1 MQYIKANGTKII
13 FMIAVFSFLGV
24 SIPHVGAFFGM
35 SEPIAQG
42 TLDTMWNICSF
53 AAAAGIDILAGWLTL
68 VMMNKDARGRDKAI
82 IWTFIIALMVFSWYC
97 NWLFDML
104 NSPHPVNVWAITA
117 INLPFIG
124 IWTVDQLTPL
134 IVSALPVFIVA
145 YASIAHLVDVKK
157 ETPVISLADLKQK
170 AAEAQERAAAQ
181 VAIIKAQNMVNE
193 EKATT
198 AIGLGKTL
206 WNKAINRGDKETIS
220 TKETQLQT
228 QEQNTD
234 KTSAM
239 NAEDTTPIS
248 DDTQGQE
255 QNEAPAQESR
265 SKRTTGPLSLSV
277 KEAALKLGVSE
288 TRVRDLRNKGKLRST
303 SRNAKLITIRSI

>member
-1 MQYIKANGTKII
+1 MAYSCIWAFILFLVAFSGYLNWH
-13 FMIAVFSFLGV
+13 IAEHNAV
-24 SIPHVGAFFGM
+24 
-35 SEPIAQG
+35 
-42 TLDTMWNICSF
+42 
-53 AAAAGIDILAGWLTL
+53 AASTNLAGSFIP
-68 VMMNKDARGRDKAI
+68 VVDP
-82 IWTFIIALMVFSWYC
+82 IIASMF
-97 NWLFDML
+97 
-104 NSPHPVNVWAITA
+104 PVLAIM
-117 INLPFIG
+117 
-124 IWTVDQLTPL
+124 
-134 IVSALPVFIVA
+134 
-145 YASIAHLVDVKK
+145 YAVMARHIFAEAK

-198 AIGLGKTL
+198 AIGFGKTL

-303 SRNAKLITIRSI
+303 SRNAKLITIRSIEEYAKLRETQGQTGEMKAIKPQDYVEAKAS